1 MGGFASLRG
10 DYGMRRKICLR
21 GGRIMVWK
29 ECSIEYPRDRS
40 EYIRVTV
47 GIYRIVD
54 IRYCDSSCMDGKH
67 PYEVIE

>member
-1 MGGFASLRG
+1 
-10 DYGMRRKICLR
+10 
-21 GGRIMVWK
+21 MVWE